1 MIIHRLLF
9 KESLS
14 NVCQRSA
21 GLLYNC
27 CMDDTV
33 NTTGTKRLSAAGLRL
48 AGLVCLAGLLLL
60 AGCQTAAPAV
70 PAEAAEPAAADTLA
84 ATITATL
91 EALLPTEIEIVSVAG
106 ITDTPVVKPSITPP
120 PPTATR
126 IPPTQTYTP
135 TVTIEPTETV
145 RPKWP
150 YPTRTPTNTATS
162 TVTSTP
168 TPPLA
173 RMHITKPGLY
183 SKIISPYRMEA
194 MVLPGADGLVSVRLV
209 GEDGRLIIN
218 QLLDYSYNGSASVWI
233 APYLEFESSAAAEL
247 ARLEVG
253 TQDMFGRRISLSTV
267 DLILMSVGKNQ
278 VNDSAILYEPYL
290 IRYPDNEQVV
300 AGGEVWVAGLADP
313 VSSNPLVLELIDEAG
328 NVLGSQEIPIA
339 EPTGDLSHTP
349 FGVGIPYVLEE
360 DITPV
365 RLILRQESDGRI
377 PGTVALSSIELTLIP

>member
-1 MIIHRLLF
+1 MGQPLLF

-14 NVCQRSA
+14 NLFQRSA

-33 NTTGTKRLSAAGLRL
+33 NTTGTKRLSVAGLRL

-60 AGCQTAAPAV
+60 AGCQTAAPAA
-70 PAEAAEPAAADTLA
+70 PAEAAEPVAADTLA

-313 VSSNPLVLELIDEAG
+313 VSSSPLVLELIDEAG
-328 NVLGSQEIPIA
+328 NVLGSRQIPIE
-339 EPTGDLSHTP
+339 EPSGDLSHTP

>member
-1 MIIHRLLF
+1 MIRI
-9 KESLS
+9 
-14 NVCQRSA
+14 
-21 GLLYNC
+21 
-27 CMDDTV
+27 
-33 NTTGTKRLSAAGLRL
+33 KRLRIAKYWL
-48 AGLVCLAGLLLL
+48 AGSLCLVGLFLL
-60 AGCQTAAPAV
+60 AGCQAGAPSVPVEVEAPAQAERLAV
-70 PAEAAEPAAADTLA
+70 THTAIQASVLSTPVVEAA
-84 ATITATL
+84 
-91 EALLPTEIEIVSVAG
+91 VVVG
-106 ITDTPVVKPSITPP
+106 RTDTPVVKPSMTLP

-126 IPPTQTYTP
+126 IPPTQTHTP
-135 TVTIEPTETV
+135 TITIEPTETV

-150 YPTRTPTNTATS
+150 YPTRTPTNTATF
-162 TVTSTP
+162 TVTPTP

-173 RMHITKPGLY
+173 KMHITKPGLY

-209 GEDGRLIIN
+209 GEDGRYVIN
-218 QLLDYSYNGSASVWI
+218 QLLDYSYNGPASVWI

-253 TQDMFGRRISLSTV
+253 TQDKFGRRISLSTV

-278 VNDSAILYEPYL
+278 INDPAIEYEPYL
-290 IRYPDNEQVV
+290 IRYPAPEQTIS
-300 AGGEVWVAGLADP
+300 GGEVWVAGLADP

-328 NVLGSQEIPIA
+328 NVVGSRQIPIA

-360 DITPV
+360 EAITPV

-377 PGTVALSSIELTLIP
+377 PGTVALSSIELVLVP

>member
-1 MIIHRLLF
+1 M
-9 KESLS
+9 
-14 NVCQRSA
+14 
-21 GLLYNC
+21 LYNC

-33 NTTGTKRLSAAGLRL
+33 KTTGTKRLSAAGLRL

-60 AGCQTAAPAV
+60 AGCQTDAPAV

>member
-1 MIIHRLLF
+1 M
-9 KESLS
+9 
-14 NVCQRSA
+14 NVIKNRRFRIA
-21 GLLYNC
+21 KLW
-27 CMDDTV
+27 
-33 NTTGTKRLSAAGLRL
+33 L
-48 AGLVCLAGLLLL
+48 AGFVCLTALFLL
-60 AGCQTAAPAV
+60 AACQASAPAER
-70 PAEAAEPAAADTLA
+70 AEAPAAEATLAVTQSATLA
-84 ATITATL
+84 AA
-91 EALLPTEIEIVSVAG
+91 LPTVTEAVDMAG
-106 ITDTPVVKPSITPP
+106 RTDTPVVKPSITAL

-126 IPPTQTYTP
+126 IPPTHTFTP
-135 TVTIEPTETV
+135 TITVEMTETP

-150 YPTRTPTNTATS
+150 YPTRTFTNTATA
-162 TVTSTP
+162 TVTPTP

-183 SKIISPYRMEA
+183 SKIISHYRMEA

-218 QLLDYSYNGSASVWI
+218 QLLDYSYHTESSLWI
-233 APYLEFESSAAAEL
+233 APYLDFESSAAAEL

-253 TQDMFGRRISLSTV
+253 TQDKFGRRISLSTV

-278 VNDSAILYEPYL
+278 VNDSAIEYEPYL
-290 IRYPDNEQVV
+290 IRYPANEQVV

-313 VSSNPLVLELIDEAG
+313 VSSNPLVLELIDEEG
-328 NVLGSQEIPIA
+328 NLLGSRQIPIE

-360 DITPV
+360 DMTPV